1 MEDLVSCLSGSYE
14 QACCMLCVLK
24 YMANDCDN
32 ETIVIE
38 DSIRRLFY
46 KAMDGIAREKVFKG
60 VLDQWSFKISQELD

>member
-1 MEDLVSCLSGSYE
+1 
-14 QACCMLCVLK
+14 MLCVLK

-60 VLDQWSFKISQELD
+60 VLDQWSFKISQEPD